1 MSVFRNRAIAAA
13 AAAAIALTS
22 VSFTP
27 AVAAPV
33 NKQGPAV
40 SQSGDMEFSSRRRG
54 NSHANRAVLGAV
66 LGVFGTIAAVA
77 AADAARDR
85 YYRGYPH
92 YYGPP
97 PPLPHYYG
105 HRYYYYR

>member
-66 LGVFGTIAAVA
+66 LGVS